1 MILEVLDRIT
11 ADTDGYDS
19 YNINHS
25 FDGFQKWIAFEK
37 KNALGKI
44 VQSLT
49 NMFVKCSMFGY
60 KNLFLILFFLFFSI
74 FNIFQ
79 KRRLRSKLIIG
90 IDVS

>member
-25 FDGFQKWIAFEK
+25 FDGFQKSIAFE
-37 KNALGKI
+37 KNALGKS
-44 VQSLT
+44 VRSLT

>member
-1 MILEVLDRIT
+1 M
-11 ADTDGYDS
+11 
-19 YNINHS
+19 
-25 FDGFQKWIAFEK
+25 
-37 KNALGKI
+37 
-44 VQSLT
+44 T

-60 KNLFLILFFLFFSI
+60 KNLFLVLFFLFFSFI

>member
-25 FDGFQKWIAFEK
+25 FDGFQKWIQ
-37 KNALGKI
+37 KNALGTI
-44 VQSLT
+44 LRSMM

-60 KNLFLILFFLFFSI
+60 KNPFLILFFLFFSI